1 MAQSF
6 PRLEAAVAELRERPI
21 AGTEKGFGVP
31 PPGVTVSAASL
42 GASRP
47 SLFGPGFTMPVLVLR
62 ESGLA
67 HNIDAMAAYCTASG
81 VRLAPHGKTTMAPQL
96 FARQLSAG
104 AWAITAA
111 TAGELHVYRAFGI
124 PRVLLANELTDPAGA
139 AWLAGELAAD
149 PDFECYVYA
158 DSLPGVRLL
167 DEAVRRAS
175 PARPLPVLVELGYP
189 GGRTGCRDLAAAEAV
204 ARAVAQAG
212 SLRLA
217 GVAGYEGGIGRDRSP
232 QSIGK
237 VAAYCRE
244 LRSLGERLAATGLAV
259 DELILSAGQPQRAGL
274 RHGERDRLGC
284 GQVAA
289 PRAAPGVAEFHQHR
303 QRPVRA
309 GLPHGLVK
317 QPDAGQTVGVHVTVE
332 ARVGGQLTRQPGSP
346 GGVGQLVGEQHPR
359 NAERPVHVQLP
370 DRRRGDRPRAGGELL
385 SEQLRRH
392 GRFAVRCE
400 PYPRRRAIG
409 RHGGDVV
416 GDGGLPQH
424 QHRHGEA
431 GPEQGRAPRTK
442 AGGAH
447 HGTGSRDAEPFL
459 GPGNRPLPQLRDRRL
474 ETGGK
479 RLRHHCVPWVGVGWD
494 VTRK

>member
-1 MAQSF
+1 MAQVLI
-6 PRLEAAVAELRERPI
+6 PRLEAAIAELRDRPM

-31 PPGVTVSAASL
+31 PPGATVSAASL

-62 ESGLA
+62 EPA
-67 HNIDAMAAYCTASG
+67 VANNISAMAAYCAAAG

-96 FARQLSAG
+96 FARQLAAG
-104 AWAITAA
+104 AWAVTAA
-111 TAGELHVYRAFGI
+111 TVGELHVYRAFGI

-189 GGRTGCRDLAAAEAV
+189 GGRTGCRDLAAAKAV
-204 ARAVAQAG
+204 ARAVAQTS

-259 DELILSAGQPQRAGL
+259 DELILSAGGSAFFDVVVQELASGWAGRPAPVVVL
-274 RHGERDRLGC
+274 RSGVYIAFDHGLYAGIVPSPPPLLEPALELWAHVLSRPEPGLALACAGRRD
-284 GQVAA
+284 VA
-289 PRAAPGVAEFHQHR
+289 FD
-303 QRPVRA
+303 A
-309 GLPHGLVK
+309 GLPVPLRVRGRDGSLR
-317 QPDAGQTVGVHVTVE
+317 PATGV
-332 ARVGGQLTRQPGSP
+332 R
-346 GGVGQLVGEQHPR
+346 
-359 NAERPVHVQLP
+359 
-370 DRRRGDRPRAGGELL
+370 
-385 SEQLRRH
+385 
-392 GRFAVRCE
+392 AVRLDDQHCYLQLSDGAGLDPGE
-400 PYPRRRAIG
+400 MVCFGVSHPCTTFDKWRVIPVIDDGCRVVDAIY
-409 RHGGDVV
+409 
-416 GDGGLPQH
+416 
-424 QHRHGEA
+424 
-431 GPEQGRAPRTK
+431 T
-442 AGGAH
+442 
-447 HGTGSRDAEPFL
+447 FF
-459 GPGNRPLPQLRDRRL
+459 
-474 ETGGK
+474 
-479 RLRHHCVPWVGVGWD
+479 
-494 VTRK
+494 